1 LKHFES
7 ESEKE
12 TFMLNALYTQLDR
25 YTTVPVVALLFV
37 LFLMCQMAF
46 EARRKALPV
55 QSHTPDAT
63 FWYSPATARDQFEAM
78 GPDGRRLYAI
88 TEVTLDLIFPII
100 YGGLYTLL
108 ILQLYQR
115 EQAKYLMLIPLLTSL
130 TDLMENFSIAYL
142 AWNFD
147 GKESGFTRVAATFTA
162 VKSVLFLLSLL
173 TIFAGAVRG
182 LRHAAPSSSA

>member
-1 LKHFES
+1 
-7 ESEKE
+7 
-12 TFMLNALYTQLDR
+12 MLDALYLYLVR
-25 YTTVPVVALLFV
+25 YATVPVVALLFV
-37 LFLMCQMAF
+37 LFVLCQYAF

-55 QSHTPDAT
+55 QSHTLDAT
-63 FWYSPATARDQFEAM
+63 FWYSPATAREQFEAM

-108 ILQLYQR
+108 ILQLYHR
-115 EQAKYLMLIPLLTSL
+115 EQAKYLMLIPILTSL

-162 VKSVLFLLSLL
+162 IKSVLFILSML
-173 TIFAGAVRG
+173 TIFVGAISG
-182 LRHAAPSSSA
+182 LRHAAPSSSALNR